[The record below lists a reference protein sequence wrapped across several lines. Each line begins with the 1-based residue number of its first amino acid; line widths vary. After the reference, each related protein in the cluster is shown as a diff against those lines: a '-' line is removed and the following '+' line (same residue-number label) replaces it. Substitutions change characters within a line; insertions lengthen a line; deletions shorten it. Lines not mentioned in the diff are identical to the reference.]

1 MIKKLLH
8 IFSSIISFI
17 ITLLLLVI
25 LVAWLQVKVFDM
37 KYANIFGFTMFEVVT
52 GSMSGTIEID
62 DYVIVKETTD
72 INVKDIITFQ
82 YGDSFVTHRVVE
94 IRGDKII
101 TRGDANNS
109 DDKEIT
115 YDDIVGKVIYVL
127 PGAGVWK
134 SVLLEKQVFIPIII
148 TLVLFVVFFSI
159 EEKKYREVVKKGNLD
174 ALNSLIKEDKKDD
187 NTKKVK
193 VVKVK
198 ARLDM
203 LKNEEESKDK

>member
-37 KYANIFGFTMFEVVT
+37 KYANILGFTMFEVVT

-82 YGDSFVTHRVVE
+82 DGDSFVTHRVVE

-193 VVKVK
+193 EVKVK

>member
-82 YGDSFVTHRVVE
+82 DGDSFVTHRVVE

-115 YDDIVGKVIYVL
+115 YDNIVGKVIYVL

-187 NTKKVK
+187 NTKKFK
-193 VVKVK
+193 EVKVK

>member
-8 IFSSIISFI
+8 IISSIISFI

-82 YGDSFVTHRVVE
+82 DGNSFVTHRVVE

-115 YDDIVGKVIYVL
+115 YDDIVGKVIHVL

-193 VVKVK
+193 EVKVK

>member
-8 IFSSIISFI
+8 IISSIISFI

-82 YGDSFVTHRVVE
+82 DGNSFVTHRVVE

-115 YDDIVGKVIYVL
+115 YDDIVGKVIHVL

-187 NTKKVK
+187 NTKEVK
-193 VVKVK
+193 EVKVK

>member
-8 IFSSIISFI
+8 IFSSIISII

-37 KYANIFGFTMFEVVT
+37 KYANILGFTMFEVVT

-82 YGDSFVTHRVVE
+82 DGDSFVTHRVVE